1 MYFLFALLTW
11 NWTDWLFPSFSQM
24 VDFSSEHGIVMF
36 WPISATY
43 SLYLTVEVTAVKTV
57 GKKYIQQ
64 FKNIYIY
71 ARLFF
76 KYGEDI
82 NP

>member
-1 MYFLFALLTW
+1 
-11 NWTDWLFPSFSQM
+11 M

-36 WPISATY
+36 WPMSATY

-57 GKKYIQQ
+57 GKKYIQP

-71 ARLFF
+71 AIFAIFGVRISIFGARF
-76 KYGEDI
+76 I
-82 NP
+82 FVF